1 MYMLVVATGPDYVL
15 VVWSTD
21 GCITEALKAVSQHLC
36 DRRIVHALAFR
47 QGRWGVRPSHR

>member
-21 GCITEALKAVSQHLC
+21 GCITAALKAVVWGASKHLR
-36 DRRIVHALAFR
+36 DLRIACTLA
-47 QGRWGVRPSHR
+47 

>member
-21 GCITEALKAVSQHLC
+21 GCITAALKAVAQQPTHSARTSLPLGT
-36 DRRIVHALAFR
+36 V
-47 QGRWGVRPSHR
+47 GG